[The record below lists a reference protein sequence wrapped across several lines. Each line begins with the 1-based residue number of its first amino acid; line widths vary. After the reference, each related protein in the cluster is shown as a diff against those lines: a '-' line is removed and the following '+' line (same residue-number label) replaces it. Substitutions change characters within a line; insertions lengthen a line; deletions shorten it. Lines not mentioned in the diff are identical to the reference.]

1 MTFCDDMFDIK
12 ENLKKLPDSPGVYIH
27 KDRLGEVIYVG
38 KAVSLRN
45 RVRQYFQSQ
54 KNMDSKV
61 SAMVSHIAEF
71 EYITT
76 ATEMEALI
84 LECNLIKR
92 YSPKYNILLRDD
104 KTYPYIKIT
113 MKEDYPRIL
122 KTRRV
127 ENDGARY
134 FGPYSDAGAVNRIVD
149 LMGEIYRLKKCS
161 AQRFPKGFRPCLNYH
176 IEQCRGICT
185 GYVSKDE
192 YRETVNKV
200 AEFLGGSTKPLVNEM
215 KAKLEAAAE
224 QLDFETAAKYRDN
237 IMALE
242 AINEKQRVVLRSDK
256 DMDIILTL
264 KGREDSFIVVFY
276 VRDGK
281 LSGRENFEMHT
292 EGEESS
298 GEMISSFIKQYYG
311 ELTSGPKEIL
321 TEEALSD
328 ANILSDYLSQLWG
341 RKTSVFMPLKGEKKA
356 ILDLAR
362 KDVVEMAKTIDDRAE
377 ARAERED
384 SLRKQIDAVY
394 SCLKNGPHGYRVE
407 AYDISDINGV
417 DSVGAMVV
425 FDGSRRLKKDYR
437 RFKVKTVEGSDDY
450 GSMQEVL
457 YRRFKRAQA
466 DDAAFNTYPDMLFI
480 DGGKGHVAAANKVLR
495 AMQIDIP
502 AFGMAKDD
510 SHRTKE
516 LVYEK
521 DGEFSTIQI
530 KDSPL
535 LFKYVGNLQEE
546 VHRFAI
552 DYHRTLRT
560 KNMLT
565 SVLDEIEGIGPVK
578 RNSLLAYFGSVDRIK
593 AAAAE
598 ELVKVDGITEKN
610 AQNILKYFRG

>member
-1 MTFCDDMFDIK
+1 MTFCDNMFDIK

-161 AQRFPKGFRPCLNYH
+161 VQRFPKGFRPCLNYH

-200 AEFLGGSTKPLVNEM
+200 AEFLGGSTKSLVNEM

-384 SLRKQIDAVY
+384 SLRQQIDAVY

-437 RFKVKTVEGSDDY
+437 RFKVKTVEGPDDY

-535 LFKYVGNLQEE
+535 LFKYVGNIQEE

-593 AAAAE
+593 AAAVE

>member
-437 RFKVKTVEGSDDY
+437 RFKVKTVEGPDDY

-521 DGEFSTIQI
+521 DGEFITIQI

-535 LFKYVGNLQEE
+535 LFKYIGNIQEE

>member
-1 MTFCDDMFDIK
+1 MTFCDNMFDIK

-161 AQRFPKGFRPCLNYH
+161 AQRFPKGFRPCLNYY

-437 RFKVKTVEGSDDY
+437 RFKVKTVEGPDDY

-535 LFKYVGNLQEE
+535 LFKYVGNIQEE

>member
-161 AQRFPKGFRPCLNYH
+161 AQRFPKGFRPCLNYY

-437 RFKVKTVEGSDDY
+437 RFKVKTVEGPDDY

-535 LFKYVGNLQEE
+535 LFKYVGNIQEE

-610 AQNILKYFRG
+610 AQNILKYFHR

>member
-521 DGEFSTIQI
+521 DEEFSTIQI

-535 LFKYVGNLQEE
+535 LFKYVGNIQEE

>member
-200 AEFLGGSTKPLVNEM
+200 AEFLGGSTKSLVNEM

-437 RFKVKTVEGSDDY
+437 RFKVKTVEGPDDY

-521 DGEFSTIQI
+521 DGEFSMIQI

-535 LFKYVGNLQEE
+535 LFKYVGNIQEE

-610 AQNILKYFRG
+610 AQNILKYFHR

>member
-437 RFKVKTVEGSDDY
+437 RFKVKTIEGPDDY

-535 LFKYVGNLQEE
+535 LFKYVGNIQEE

-565 SVLDEIEGIGPVK
+565 SVIDEIEGIGPVK

>member
-200 AEFLGGSTKPLVNEM
+200 AEFLGGSTKSLVNEM

-437 RFKVKTVEGSDDY
+437 RFKVKTVEGPDDY

-457 YRRFKRAQA
+457 YRRFKRAKA
-466 DDAAFNTYPDMLFI
+466 GDSSFNTYPDMLFI

-535 LFKYVGNLQEE
+535 LFKYVGNIQEE

-610 AQNILKYFRG
+610 AQNILKYFHR

>member
-200 AEFLGGSTKPLVNEM
+200 AEFLGGSTKSLVNEM

-328 ANILSDYLSQLWG
+328 ANILSEYLSQLWG

-437 RFKVKTVEGSDDY
+437 RFKVKTVEGPDDY

-521 DGEFSTIQI
+521 DGEFSMIQI

-535 LFKYVGNLQEE
+535 LFKYVGNIQEE

>member
-200 AEFLGGSTKPLVNEM
+200 AEFLGGSTKSLVNEM

-321 TEEALSD
+321 TEEELSD

-437 RFKVKTVEGSDDY
+437 RFKVKTVEGPDDY

-535 LFKYVGNLQEE
+535 LFKYVGNIQEE

-593 AAAAE
+593 EAAAE

>member
-237 IMALE
+237 IIALE

-437 RFKVKTVEGSDDY
+437 RFKVKTVEGPDDY

-457 YRRFKRAQA
+457 YRRFKRAKA
-466 DDAAFNTYPDMLFI
+466 GDSSFNTYPDMLFI

-535 LFKYVGNLQEE
+535 LFKYVGNIQEE

-610 AQNILKYFRG
+610 AQNILKYFHR

>member
-1 MTFCDDMFDIK
+1 MIIMFDIK

-27 KDRLGEVIYVG
+27 RDRLGEVIYVG
-38 KAVSLRN
+38 KAVSLKN
-45 RVRQYFQSQ
+45 RVRQYFQSSR
-54 KNMDSKV
+54 NMDSKV
-61 SAMVSHIAEF
+61 AAMVSHIAEF

-113 MKEDYPRIL
+113 MKEEYPRIL

-127 ENDGARY
+127 ENDGAKY
-134 FGPYSDAGAVNRIVD
+134 FGPYSDTGAVNRTVD
-149 LMGEIYRLKKCS
+149 LMSEIFRLKRCS
-161 AQRFPKGFRPCLNYH
+161 AQKFPEGFRPCLNYH
-176 IEQCRGICT
+176 INQCRGICT
-185 GYVSKDE
+185 GNVSKTG
-192 YRETVNKV
+192 YREAVNRV
-200 AEFLGGSTKPLVNEM
+200 TEFLGGSTGSLVNEM
-215 KAKLEAAAE
+215 KSKLEAAAE

-256 DMDIILTL
+256 DMDMILTL
-264 KGREDSFIVVFY
+264 RGRESLFIVLFY

-281 LSGRENFEMHT
+281 LSGRESFEMHT
-292 EGEESS
+292 EGDESS
-298 GEMISSFIKQYYG
+298 GEMISSFVKQYYG
-311 ELTSGPKEIL
+311 ELTSGPREIL
-321 TEEALSD
+321 TEEPLDD
-328 ANILSDYLSQLWG
+328 AQILSDYLSQLWG
-341 RKTSVFMPLKGEKKA
+341 RRTAVFMPLKGEKKA
-356 ILDLAR
+356 VLDLAR
-362 KDVVEMAKTIDDRAE
+362 KDVVEMARTVDDRAE
-377 ARAERED
+377 AKAERENL
-384 SLRKQIDAVY
+384 LRKQIDAVY
-394 SCLKNGPHGYRVE
+394 SCMKQGTHGYRIE

-417 DSVGAMVV
+417 DAVGAMVA

-437 RFKVKTVEGSDDY
+437 RFKVRTVEGPDDY

-457 YRRFKRAQA
+457 YRRFKRAQEG
-466 DDAAFNTYPDMLFI
+466 DASFNTYPDILFI

-495 AMQIDIP
+495 AMKLDIP

-521 DGEFSTIQI
+521 NGEFGSIQI
-530 KDSPL
+530 KNSPL
-535 LFKYVGNLQEE
+535 LFKYIGNIQEE

-560 KNMLT
+560 RNMLT
-565 SVLDEIEGIGPVK
+565 SVLDEIKGIGPVK
-578 RNSLLAYFGSVDRIK
+578 RNSLLAYFGSIDRIK
-593 AAAAE
+593 AATAE
-598 ELVKVDGITEKN
+598 ELAKVDGITEKN
-610 AQNILKYFRG
+610 AQNILKYFHR

>member
-1 MTFCDDMFDIK
+1 MTFCDNMFDIK

-321 TEEALSD
+321 TEEGLSD

-437 RFKVKTVEGSDDY
+437 RFKVKTVEGPDDY

-535 LFKYVGNLQEE
+535 LFKYVGNIQEE

-610 AQNILKYFRG
+610 AQNILKYFHR

>member
-1 MTFCDDMFDIK
+1 MTFCDNMFDIK

-27 KDRLGEVIYVG
+27 RDRLGEVIYVG

-76 ATEMEALI
+76 STEMEALI

-437 RFKVKTVEGSDDY
+437 RFKVKTVEGPDDY

-535 LFKYVGNLQEE
+535 LFKYVGNIQEE

-610 AQNILKYFRG
+610 AQNILKYFQG

>member
-200 AEFLGGSTKPLVNEM
+200 AEFLGGSTKSLVNEM

-321 TEEALSD
+321 TEEELSD

-437 RFKVKTVEGSDDY
+437 RFKVKTVEGPDDY

-535 LFKYVGNLQEE
+535 LFKYVGNIQEE

-552 DYHRTLRT
+552 DYHRTFRT

>member
-242 AINEKQRVVLRSDK
+242 AINEKQRVVLRSDN

-437 RFKVKTVEGSDDY
+437 RFKVKTVEGPDDY

-480 DGGKGHVAAANKVLR
+480 DGGKGHVAAVNKVLR

-535 LFKYVGNLQEE
+535 LFKYVGNIQEE

>member
-437 RFKVKTVEGSDDY
+437 RFKVKTVEGPDDY

-502 AFGMAKDD
+502 AFCMAKDD

-535 LFKYVGNLQEE
+535 LFKYVGNIQEE

>member
-437 RFKVKTVEGSDDY
+437 RFKVKTVEGPDDY
-450 GSMQEVL
+450 GSMQEIL

-466 DDAAFNTYPDMLFI
+466 DDAVFNTYPDMLFI

-535 LFKYVGNLQEE
+535 LFKYVGNIQEE

>member
-1 MTFCDDMFDIK
+1 MTFCDNMFDIK

-161 AQRFPKGFRPCLNYH
+161 VQRFPKGFRPCLNYH

-200 AEFLGGSTKPLVNEM
+200 AEFLGGSTKSLVNEM

-437 RFKVKTVEGSDDY
+437 RFKVKTVEGPDDY

-535 LFKYVGNLQEE
+535 LFKYVGNIQEE

-560 KNMLT
+560 NNMLT

-593 AAAAE
+593 AAAVE

>member
-200 AEFLGGSTKPLVNEM
+200 AEFLGGSTKSLVNEM

-437 RFKVKTVEGSDDY
+437 RFKVKTIEGPDDY

-495 AMQIDIP
+495 AMQIDMP

-535 LFKYVGNLQEE
+535 LFKYIGNIQEE

>member
-1 MTFCDDMFDIK
+1 MFDIK

-27 KDRLGEVIYVG
+27 RDRLGEVIYVG
-38 KAVSLRN
+38 KAVSLKN
-45 RVRQYFQSQ
+45 RVRQYFQSSR
-54 KNMDSKV
+54 NMDSKV
-61 SAMVSHIAEF
+61 AAMVSHIAEF

-113 MKEDYPRIL
+113 MKEEYPRIL

-127 ENDGARY
+127 ENDGAKY
-134 FGPYSDAGAVNRIVD
+134 FGPYSDTGAVNRTVD
-149 LMGEIYRLKKCS
+149 LMSDIFRLKKCS
-161 AQRFPKGFRPCLNYH
+161 AQKFPEGFRPCLNYH
-176 IEQCRGICT
+176 IDQCRGICT
-185 GYVSKDE
+185 GNVSVAE
-192 YRETVNKV
+192 YREAVNRA
-200 AEFLGGSTKPLVNEM
+200 AEFLSGSTGPLVNEM
-215 KAKLEAAAE
+215 KSKLEAAAG
-224 QLDFETAAKYRDN
+224 QLDFETAARYRDN
-237 IMALE
+237 IMALQ

-256 DMDIILTL
+256 DMDMILTL
-264 KGREDSFIVVFY
+264 RGRANSFVVLFY

-281 LSGRENFEMHT
+281 LSGRESFEMRT
-292 EGEESS
+292 EGDKSS
-298 GEMISSFIKQYYG
+298 GEMISSFVKQYYG
-311 ELTSGPKEIL
+311 ELTSGPREIL
-321 TEEALSD
+321 TEEPLDD
-328 ANILSDYLSQLWG
+328 AQILSDYLSQQWG
-341 RKTSVFMPLKGEKKA
+341 RRTAVFMPLKGEKKA

-362 KDVVEMAKTIDDRAE
+362 KDVVEMARTVDDRAE
-377 ARAERED
+377 AKAERED
-384 SLRKQIDAVY
+384 ALRKQIDAVY
-394 SCLKNGPHGYRVE
+394 SCMKQGAHGYRVE

-417 DSVGAMVV
+417 DAVGAMVV
-425 FDGSRRLKKDYR
+425 FDGSRRIKKDYR
-437 RFKVKTVEGSDDY
+437 RFKIRTVSGPDDY

-457 YRRFKRAQA
+457 YRRFKRAQTG
-466 DDAAFNTYPDMLFI
+466 DASFDTLPDILLI

-495 AMQIDIP
+495 AMKTDIP

-521 DGEFSTIQI
+521 NGEFSSIQI

-535 LFKYVGNLQEE
+535 LFKYIGNIQEE

-560 KNMLT
+560 RNMLT

-578 RNSLLAYFGSVDRIK
+578 RNSLLAYFGSIDSIK
-593 AAAAE
+593 AATAE

-610 AQNILKYFRG
+610 AQNILKYFHR

>member
-437 RFKVKTVEGSDDY
+437 RFKVKTVEGPDDY

-480 DGGKGHVAAANKVLR
+480 DGGKGHVAAVNKVLR

-535 LFKYVGNLQEE
+535 LFKYVGNIQEE

>member
-1 MTFCDDMFDIK
+1 MTFCDNMFDIK

-27 KDRLGEVIYVG
+27 KDRLGEVLYVG

-328 ANILSDYLSQLWG
+328 ANILSEYLSQLWG

-437 RFKVKTVEGSDDY
+437 RFKVKTVEGPDDY

-502 AFGMAKDD
+502 SFGMAKDD

-535 LFKYVGNLQEE
+535 LFKYVGNIQEE

>member
-1 MTFCDDMFDIK
+1 MTFCDDMFDII

-437 RFKVKTVEGSDDY
+437 RFKVKTVEGPDDY

-535 LFKYVGNLQEE
+535 LFKYVGNIQEE

>member
-437 RFKVKTVEGSDDY
+437 RFKVKTVEGPDDY

-466 DDAAFNTYPDMLFI
+466 DDAVFNTYPDMLFI

-535 LFKYVGNLQEE
+535 LFKYVGNIQEE

>member
-1 MTFCDDMFDIK
+1 MTFCDNMFDIK

-161 AQRFPKGFRPCLNYH
+161 VQRFPKGFRPCLNYH

-200 AEFLGGSTKPLVNEM
+200 AEFLGGSTKSLVNEM

-437 RFKVKTVEGSDDY
+437 RFKVKTVEGPDDY

-535 LFKYVGNLQEE
+535 LFKYVGNIQEE

-593 AAAAE
+593 AAAVE

>member
-176 IEQCRGICT
+176 IEQCSGICT

-437 RFKVKTVEGSDDY
+437 RFKVKTVEGPDDY

-466 DDAAFNTYPDMLFI
+466 DDAVFNTYPDMLFI

-535 LFKYVGNLQEE
+535 LFKYVGNIQEE

>member
-384 SLRKQIDAVY
+384 SLKKQIDAVY

-437 RFKVKTVEGSDDY
+437 RFKVKTVEGPDDY

-466 DDAAFNTYPDMLFI
+466 DDAVFNTYPDMLFI

-535 LFKYVGNLQEE
+535 LFKYVGNIQEE

>member
-161 AQRFPKGFRPCLNYH
+161 AQRFPKGFRPCLSYH

-425 FDGSRRLKKDYR
+425 FDGSRRIKKDYR
-437 RFKVKTVEGSDDY
+437 RFKVKTVEGPDDY

-535 LFKYVGNLQEE
+535 LFKYVGNIQEE

>member
-437 RFKVKTVEGSDDY
+437 RFKVKTVEGPDDY

-466 DDAAFNTYPDMLFI
+466 DDAAFKTYPDMLFI

-521 DGEFSTIQI
+521 DEEFSTIQI

-535 LFKYVGNLQEE
+535 LFKYVGNIQEE

>member
-384 SLRKQIDAVY
+384 SLKKQIDAVY

-437 RFKVKTVEGSDDY
+437 RFKVKTVEGPDDY

-521 DGEFSTIQI
+521 DGEFSMIQI

-535 LFKYVGNLQEE
+535 LFKYIGNIQEE

>member
-437 RFKVKTVEGSDDY
+437 RFKVKTIEGPDDY

-535 LFKYVGNLQEE
+535 LFKYVGNIQEE

>member
-237 IMALE
+237 IIALE

-437 RFKVKTVEGSDDY
+437 RFKVKTVEGPDDY

-521 DGEFSTIQI
+521 DGEFSMIQI

-535 LFKYVGNLQEE
+535 LFKYVGNIQEE

>member
-328 ANILSDYLSQLWG
+328 ENILSDYLSQLWG

-437 RFKVKTVEGSDDY
+437 RFKVKTVEGPDDY

-457 YRRFKRAQA
+457 YRRFKRAKA
-466 DDAAFNTYPDMLFI
+466 GDSSFNTYPDMLFI

-535 LFKYVGNLQEE
+535 LFKYVGNIQEE